1 MNIDTYMVCKDHL
14 ALIQFL
20 EVVLMT
26 KTDYGDTDIDTV
38 LDRLGREIQYVN
50 EQGINYQS
58 PVLNYIKK
66 N

>member
-1 MNIDTYMVCKDHL
+1 MNINTYMVCKDRL

-20 EVVLMT
+20 EIVLMV
-26 KTDYGDTDIDTV
+26 KTEENSTDINTV
-38 LDRLGREIQYVN
+38 LDRLGQEIQYVN

-58 PVLNYIKK
+58 PVFNYVKE

>member
-26 KTDYGDTDIDTV
+26 KIDYGDTDIDAV
-38 LDRLGREIQYVN
+38 LDRLSHEIQYVN

-58 PVLNYIKK
+58 PVLNYIKE

>member
-20 EVVLMT
+20 EIVLMVKET
-26 KTDYGDTDIDTV
+26 ENSTGINTV
-38 LDRLGREIQYVN
+38 FDRLGQEIQYVN